1 MSQPDLTTSL
11 TPELIR
17 RAPKVLLHDHLD
29 GGLRPQTVLEL
40 AAEIGHR
47 LPVEDDAS
55 AEDLGRW
62 FLEAASSG
70 SLVSYLETFTHTVA
84 VMQTEAGLRRVA
96 REFVEDMVADGVVY
110 AETRW
115 APSQHVG
122 GGLSLTEAVLAVQ
135 SGLDEGVAAARQAGA
150 SIQVGQLLTALR
162 HQDDSV
168 EIAELAVELS
178 GHRVV
183 GFDIAGPEAGFP
195 PSALLPAIE
204 RLKAKNMKITIHAGE
219 AFGLPSIWQAVQQCG
234 ADRIG
239 HGTRLIDDVVLDGS
253 GDDVQIGPLAGYL
266 RDDRTAL
273 ELCPTSNV
281 QTGAAASIERHPIET
296 LYRAGFR
303 TTVNTDNRLMSGTS
317 MTTEFDRLGQAF
329 GWDLNDVR
337 ALTMNAAKSC
347 FLPFLERRRL
357 IEDVIVPG
365 FAALV

>member
-1 MSQPDLTTSL
+1 M
-11 TPELIR
+11 
-17 RAPKVLLHDHLD
+17 
-29 GGLRPQTVLEL
+29 
-40 AAEIGHR
+40 
-47 LPVEDDAS
+47 
-55 AEDLGRW
+55 
-62 FLEAASSG
+62 
-70 SLVSYLETFTHTVA
+70 VSYLETFTHTVA
-84 VMQTEAGLRRVA
+84 VMQTAAALRRVA
-96 REFVEDMVADGVVY
+96 REYVEDMVADGVVY

-115 APSQHVG
+115 APSQHVA
-122 GGLSLTEAVLAVQ
+122 GGLSLTEAVTAVQ
-135 SGLDEGVAAARQAGA
+135 AGLDEGVEAARADGR

-168 EIAELAVELS
+168 EIADLAVALRDQ
-178 GHRVV
+178 GVV

-204 RLKAKNMKITIHAGE
+204 RLKAHNMKITIHAGE

-239 HGTRLIDDVVLDGS
+239 HGTRLIDDIEAGADG
-253 GDDVQIGPLAGYL
+253 GPTVGALAGYL

-281 QTGAAASIERHPIET
+281 QTGAADSIAAHPIDL

-317 MTTEFDRLGQAF
+317 MTKEFSRLSEAF

-337 ALTMNAAKSC
+337 ACTLNAAKSC
-347 FLPFLERRRL
+347 FLPFLERRRPDRGRDRPRL
-357 IEDVIVPG
+357 RG
-365 FAALV
+365 AGR

>member
-1 MSQPDLTTSL
+1 MPIDAD
-11 TPELIR
+11 LIR

-29 GGLRPQTVLEL
+29 GGLRPETVFEL
-40 AAEIGHR
+40 ANEIGHD
-47 LPVEDDAS
+47 LPADN
-55 AEDLGRW
+55 AESLGRW
-62 FLEAASSG
+62 FFEAASSG

-84 VMQTEAGLRRVA
+84 VMQTAAALRRVA
-96 REFVEDMVADGVVY
+96 REYVEDMVADGVVY

-115 APSQHVG
+115 APSQHVA
-122 GGLSLTEAVLAVQ
+122 GGLSLTEAVTAVQ
-135 SGLDEGVAAARQAGA
+135 AGLDEGVEAARADGR

-168 EIAELAVELS
+168 EIADLAVALRDQ
-178 GHRVV
+178 GVV

-204 RLKAKNMKITIHAGE
+204 RLKAHNMKITIHAGE

-239 HGTRLIDDVVLDGS
+239 HGTRLIDDVAVDAAGGPAV
-253 GDDVQIGPLAGYL
+253 GDLAGYL

-281 QTGAAASIERHPIET
+281 QTGAAASTAEHPIDL

-317 MTTEFDRLGQAF
+317 MTTEFSRLSEAF
-329 GWDLNDVR
+329 GWGLGDVR
-337 ALTMNAAKSC
+337 ACTLNAAKSC

-365 FAALV
+365 YAALARVS

>member
-1 MSQPDLTTSL
+1 MSIDDD
-11 TPELIR
+11 LIR

-29 GGLRPQTVLEL
+29 GGLRPQTVFEL
-40 AAEIGHR
+40 AAEIGHE
-47 LPVEDDAS
+47 LPAS
-55 AEDLGRW
+55 DPAGLGQW
-62 FLEAASSG
+62 FLDAASSG
-70 SLVSYLETFTHTVA
+70 SLVSYLETFAHTVA
-84 VMQTEAGLRRVA
+84 VMQTETQLRRVA
-96 REFVEDMVADGVVY
+96 REYVEDMVADGVVY

-115 APSQHVG
+115 APSQHVA
-122 GGLSLTEAVLAVQ
+122 GGLSLRQAVEAVQA
-135 SGLDEGVAAARQAGA
+135 GLDEGVEQARAMNK
-150 SIQVGQLLTALR
+150 SIMVGQLLTALR

-168 EIAELAVELS
+168 EIADLAVELR
-178 GHRVV
+178 GRPGEGGVV

-204 RLKAKNMKITIHAGE
+204 RLKVQNMKITIHAGE

-239 HGTRLIDDVVLDGS
+239 HGTRLIDDVAAVGDGEPEV
-253 GDDVQIGPLAGYL
+253 GVLAGYL

-281 QTGAAASIERHPIET
+281 QTGAAASIAEHPIET

-317 MTTEFDRLGQAF
+317 MTTEFVRLSEAF

-337 ALTMNAAKSC
+337 AHTLNAAKSC
-347 FLPFLERRRL
+347 FLPFPDRRRL
-357 IEDVIVPG
+357 IEDVIIPG